1 MTTVNEPLVDA
12 RDMFAV
18 HTMFRREFGKMPGL
32 ALEEDRLPAIFEMIM
47 YEADPAVI
55 DAIVAEMP
63 TEIQPVIKDVAVLA
77 YAVYALQLYGTAAPA
92 RVTGS
97 PQR

>member
-1 MTTVNEPLVDA
+1 MTTVNEPLADA

-18 HTMFRREFGKMPGL
+18 HTMFRHEFGKMPGL
-32 ALEEDRLPAIFEMIM
+32 ALEEDKLPAIFGMIM
-47 YEADPAVI
+47 YEAYPAVI

-63 TEIQPVIKDVAVLA
+63 AEIQPVIKDVAVLA
-77 YAVYALQLYGTAAPA
+77 YAVYALRLYGTAAPA
-92 RVTGS
+92 RVAGV

>member
-1 MTTVNEPLVDA
+1 MTTVNEPLADA

-32 ALEEDRLPAIFEMIM
+32 ALEEDKLPAISGMIM
-47 YEADPAVI
+47 YEGDPAVI
-55 DAIVAEMP
+55 DAIVVEMP
-63 TEIQPVIKDVAVLA
+63 AEIQPAIKDVAVLA
-77 YAVYALQLYGTAAPA
+77 YAVFAQQLYGTAAPA
-92 RVTGS
+92 RVTGV